1 MPTAALHIPP
11 SVKTAIWS
19 HLLPPQDKSESIE
32 QAAFG
37 FANTISNREL
47 TTFSLVDWLPIE
59 ESGFAHQSG
68 YHIEL
73 ADEMRPF
80 LIKRAHDLQSSLVE
94 FHSHPFSTRAEFSP
108 SDMTGF
114 DEFVPHVWWR
124 LKGRPY
130 LAIVVTPSQFDAL
143 AWVTSPRSAVPLKE
157 LRAGDKVFR
166 PSGLTF
172 RRQRFKNDKQAF

>member
-1 MPTAALHIPP
+1 MSAVTLHVEPGF
-11 SVKTAIWS
+11 KTAIWS
-19 HLLPPQDKSESIE
+19 HLLPENEHSESIE

-37 FANTISNREL
+37 FAKTISEGEV
-47 TTFSLVDWLPIE
+47 TTFNVIDWLPIE
-59 ESGFAHQSG
+59 ETGFAHQSG

-80 LIKRAHDLQSSLVE
+80 LIKRAHDLQTSLVE
-94 FHSHPFSTRAEFSP
+94 FHSHPFSARAEFSP
-108 SDMTGF
+108 SDLIGL

-143 AWVTSPRSAVPLKE
+143 AWVTSPRSPVPLKE
-157 LRAGDKVFR
+157 LRAGSAVLR

-172 RRQRFKNDKQAF
+172 RRQRFKNDKRPL